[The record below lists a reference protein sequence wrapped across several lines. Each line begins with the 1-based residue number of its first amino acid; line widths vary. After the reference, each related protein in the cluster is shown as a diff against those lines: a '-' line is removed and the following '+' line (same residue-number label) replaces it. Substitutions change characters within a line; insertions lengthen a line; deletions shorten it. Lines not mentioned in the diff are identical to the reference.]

1 MTRFGRDLTASLS
14 YPPRSV
20 FQLKPKLPNPSGYL
34 YDAPNASILSHLTT
48 FSFNEAVES
57 RTLPKINT
65 KKHHY
70 TAKKSKYT
78 SNCFNFAHNWCGGNL
93 VVNFTTQCEQLSKN
107 HTFTPKLWKNFC
119 LKPLYSLRDVENLY
133 ISTDFYRQNSGR
145 GLQGEAAELSGLSSA
160 VHSFNPSSVWSL

>member
-1 MTRFGRDLTASLS
+1 MLYRYTHLWCFMTTFGRHLTASLS
-14 YPPRSV
+14 CPPRSV
-20 FQLKPKLPNPSGYL
+20 FQIKPKLPNPIGYM
-34 YDAPNASILSHLTT
+34 YDAPKASVLSHLMT
-48 FSFNEAVES
+48 FNFNKAVES
-57 RTLPKINT
+57 RTSPKKNT

-119 LKPLYSLRDVENLY
+119 HKALYFNG
-133 ISTDFYRQNSGR
+133 F
-145 GLQGEAAELSGLSSA
+145 LS
-160 VHSFNPSSVWSL
+160 PK